1 MLREVIVDAE
11 ACLALIHEVLS
22 HRNTGIRCEILQRRA
37 VSSRSGYDDR
47 VVHGAALFE
56 RLDDARNRRGLLADG
71 DIDADAVLVVLVEDR
86 VDRDGRLADA
96 AVADDELTLAT
107 ADRYEGVDSLDAC
120 LQRLLDRLAVC
131 DARCRVLDRTR
142 LCRLDLA
149 LAVNWTAESIDDAAD
164 HGLADRDLHDA
175 ARALDLRALFD
186 FRLAA

>member
-1 MLREVIVDAE
+1 M
-11 ACLALIHEVLS
+11 
-22 HRNTGIRCEILQRRA
+22 
-37 VSSRSGYDDR
+37 
-47 VVHGAALFE
+47 
-56 RLDDARNRRGLLADG
+56 
-71 DIDADAVLVVLVEDR
+71 LVEDR
-86 VDRDGRLADA
+86 VDRNGRLADA

-107 ADRYEGVDSLDAC
+107 ADWYEGVNGLDAC

-142 LCRLDLA
+142 LLRLDLA